1 MAFQGGVGSPVHDG
15 VEVQVEDA
23 LVAAGQP
30 GGDELGV
37 QGGQEVALVVVRQAV
52 GVLGEGGFLRQDRQP
67 GEQGAGGV
75 VEQVW
80 NVPDVADAPGGGEL
94 EGQQGQQ
101 PADGGDDAGG
111 GVAGFA
117 GKGGQVEGDQVRDGQ
132 QQPGQARGGRG
143 GECGE
148 VDDLGAGQCGVPP
161 RGGRADAGL
170 GLGVA

>member
-1 MAFQGGVGSPVHDG
+1 VHDG

-75 VEQVW
+75 VEQV
-80 NVPDVADAPGGGEL
+80 VDVA
-94 EGQQGQQ
+94 
-101 PADGGDDAGG
+101 
-111 GVAGFA
+111 VAI
-117 GKGGQVEGDQVRDGQ
+117 
-132 QQPGQARGGRG
+132 P
-143 GECGE
+143 
-148 VDDLGAGQCGVPP
+148 
-161 RGGRADAGL
+161 
-170 GLGVA
+170 